1 MLSRMRPGL
10 NELPGHLVF
19 FGEKQL
25 RRALADCGSSTVEI
39 ERVSNLD
46 RRHRLGRLRILGRA
60 RVTRALLLLSTR
72 RSVAGQAAP
81 PPAHSAHGIRLAR
94 RGRALTRPPSFT
106 YGPFSLAAHS
116 YWAARKLPPW
126 SE

>member
-39 ERVSNLD
+39 ERVSQ
-46 RRHRLGRLRILGRA
+46 HPA
-60 RVTRALLLLSTR
+60 P
-72 RSVAGQAAP
+72 RS
-81 PPAHSAHGIRLAR
+81 PAKR
-94 RGRALTRPPSFT
+94 F
-106 YGPFSLAAHS
+106 
-116 YWAARKLPPW
+116 W
-126 SE
+126 